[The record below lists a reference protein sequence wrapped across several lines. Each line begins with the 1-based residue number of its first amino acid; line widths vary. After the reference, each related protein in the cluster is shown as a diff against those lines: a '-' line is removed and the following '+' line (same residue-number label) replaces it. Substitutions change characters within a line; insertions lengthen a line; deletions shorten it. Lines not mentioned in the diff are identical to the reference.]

1 MDYEQT
7 VRVKADA
14 SRTWQALAAVTT
26 YPQWTKSMTSVTAL
40 DGPSLETGNRFR
52 IVQPAMPALT
62 WRVTEVHEG
71 LDFRWETRSP
81 GVHTVASHELTA
93 ETDGGTRVTL
103 RVQQSGPLSGLVGLL
118 TGSRT
123 RRYMALEAAGLKAAA
138 ESA

>member
-14 SRTWQALAAVTT
+14 SRTWLALAAVTT
-26 YPQWTKSMTSVTAL
+26 YPQWTTSMTSVTAL
-40 DGPSLETGNRFR
+40 DGPSLATGNRFR
-52 IVQPAMPALT
+52 IVQPGMPALT
-62 WRVTEVHEG
+62 WRVSEVHEG
-71 LDFRWETRSP
+71 RDFRWESHAP

-93 ETDGGTRVTL
+93 DADGGTQVTL
-103 RVQQSGPLSGLVGLL
+103 RVQQSGPLAGLIGLL